1 MSYDPP
7 RALSDRP
14 PTDGFVVQWI
24 HRELLPAFKSTR
36 ALIAALAQALNDG
49 SFAFGGVTVRVV
61 TGVPTTTTDADGSI
75 AFRIG
80 GGAGTTM
87 YHMEAGVWVGRA

>member
-14 PTDGFVVQWI
+14 PEEGFVVQWI
-24 HRELLPAFKSTR
+24 HRELLPALKSTR
-36 ALIAALAQALNDG
+36 SLVAALAQALNDG
-49 SFAFGGVTVRVV
+49 SLTFGGLTVRVV
-61 TGVPTTTTDADGSI
+61 TGPPVETDPDGSI
-75 AFRIG
+75 AFRVD